1 MNHDTIFTVKNE
13 DLSRL
18 KGDSAVEFFQKLL
31 WAEARRSGIELSKI
45 NISRRVNVRD
55 GGIDATVGETQIESE
70 TGIIKSGKTSYQI
83 KSGITKPNLE
93 DELFG
98 REDLKEGI
106 QDCLNPDSAYVLVC
120 TGIDLVYRE
129 QMEIVSKIKE
139 YLKPY
144 DEQLPNVEVWSQ
156 NTLAGFLESFPSLAL
171 WVNGNDEGIFQT
183 HQSWSQ
189 DGTMRVPFFPGESQD
204 ELIPKIRNEL
214 REKQNAVHVRVL
226 GEPGIGKTK
235 LVLEATRTDD
245 LSPLV
250 IYCTASEFLQN
261 RILMNAIL
269 QDDNPFSAILII
281 DECDAANRFYIS
293 NKLEH
298 RGSRIKMV
306 SIYND
311 YDPVA
316 GEGISEFETKRLEDE
331 RILTIIQEYGVPEEQ
346 ADLYL
351 EFCDG
356 SPRMAHHTGEILVRH
371 PGDPSQLLN
380 DDYLYQSFY
389 IDFSREDP
397 NSQEVQQRELV
408 LQYIAL
414 FKRFGFGQLV
424 VDDAKAIA
432 ERLKEAD
439 EQITWS
445 RFQKIVDDLKKRK
458 ILQGGSTLYITPKAL
473 QIKLWVEWW
482 EIYGVDFDLETF
494 SQGLTS
500 KLVEWFHEMFRYARE
515 SAPALQIVQ
524 DLLGPNGPFQ
534 DSEYLNTREGSHF
547 FLALTEADPKSA
559 LKCLMRTIGTCKKE
573 EILLFKRGRRDVIWA
588 LEKIAMHRNL
598 FLDAA
603 RLLLALGEAENEPYS
618 NNASGVFAK
627 LFSSA
632 EGKVAPTEASP
643 VERLPVLKE
652 AFESGS
658 KERRTLAIKACNE
671 GLETYRF
678 SRISGAEEQGLHRET
693 EPWTPQTY
701 GEIFDAYRQVWHL
714 LSEQLDHFPEN
725 EQKEAVNILLQRVR
739 GIARSPNLSDMVI
752 NTIRMLSEKT
762 FADNKI
768 LIKTVVEFLH
778 YEGKNIPDD
787 VRQSWEH
794 LKEELVGSD
803 FHSLIQRHVG
813 MALRIDQFDENKH
826 NLKEGHT
833 EIHSLAQQAVDT
845 PNLLESELHWL
856 VTSEAKDGYRFGYQ
870 LGKKDNNFSLLST
883 LLNAQ
888 RNVEDNGST
897 YFLGG
902 YFRVIFEKDLAQ
914 WEEQLDALIED
925 ATLNVMIPDLTHR
938 SGLTDRAG
946 IRLLN
951 LAKDGIIDVS
961 HFAIFG
967 YGRSVQSLSEEIFI
981 TWIEFLLDNANKST
995 ISIAIDL
1002 YHGYYIFPKQEPTLP
1017 SELTLRLLTNS
1028 TLFQE
1033 ADKVQFNK
1041 ETDYLWTEIAKVF
1054 LLLYP
1059 EESLDLVELML
1070 DHFGEEGTIVA
1081 PYSQSHSILTEMVK
1095 EYPEAVW
1102 ERVSKYLKIPYHLPR
1117 TFFLER
1123 WLQGEDFSDSS
1134 STAKEQGVLTLI
1146 PRETIWEWVDEDV
1159 ENRVRYFALGLVP
1172 KTLSIAE
1179 WPTSLTRAVLERYGT
1194 REDVRINLLANYTFA
1209 ETWTGNLS
1217 LHFEKKKRSLLRIR
1231 EEENNENVKRW
1242 IDEYLDELEKKIERA
1257 KVEEEREF

>member
-1 MNHDTIFTVKNE
+1 MNRDTIFTVKNE
-13 DLSRL
+13 HLSRL
-18 KGDSAVEFFQKLL
+18 NADSAVEFFQKLL

-55 GGIDATVGETQIESE
+55 GGIDATVDEAQIESE

-83 KSGITKPNLE
+83 KSGITKPNIE
-93 DELFG
+93 DELFN

-106 QDCLNPDSAYVLVC
+106 QDCLNTDSTYVLVC

-129 QMEIVSKIKE
+129 QVEIVSKIKE

-144 DEQLPNVEVWSQ
+144 GEPQPSVEVWSQ
-156 NTLAGFLESFPSLAL
+156 NTLVGFLESFPSLAL
-171 WVNGNDEGIFQT
+171 WVNGMDQGVFQT

-189 DGTMRVPFFPGESQD
+189 DGTMRVPFYPGESQD
-204 ELIPKIRNEL
+204 VLIPKIRNEL

-250 IYCTASEFLQN
+250 IYCKSSEFLQD

-269 QDDNPFSAILII
+269 RDDNPFSAILVI
-281 DECDAANRFYIS
+281 DECDAVDRFYIS

-298 RGSRIKMV
+298 RGARIKMV

-311 YDPVA
+311 YDPIA
-316 GEGISEFETKRLEDE
+316 GEGISEFETERLEDE
-331 RILTIIQEYGVPEEQ
+331 RILTIIQGYGVPEEQ
-346 ADLYL
+346 AEPYL
-351 EFCDG
+351 QFCDG
-356 SPRMAHHTGEILVRH
+356 SPRMAHRTGEILASH
-371 PGDPSQLLN
+371 PGDPSQLLS
-380 DDYLYQSFY
+380 DDYLYRSFY
-389 IDFSREDP
+389 VDIGREDL
-397 NSQEVQQRELV
+397 NSREVQQRELV

-424 VDDAKAIA
+424 VADAQAIA
-432 ERLKEAD
+432 EKVKEAD

-445 RFQKIVDDLKKRK
+445 RFQKIIDDLKKRK

-482 EIYGVDFDLETF
+482 KIYGTTFDLETF
-494 SQGLTS
+494 SQGLTP
-500 KLVEWFHEMFRYARE
+500 KLIEWFHEMFRYARE

-534 DSEYLNTREGSHF
+534 NSAYLNTREGSRF
-547 FLALTEADPKSA
+547 FLALTEADPESA
-559 LKCLMRTIGTCKKE
+559 LKCLIRTIGTLDRE
-573 EILLFKRGRRDVIWA
+573 HLLQFIGGRRSIIQA

-598 FLDAA
+598 FADAA
-603 RLLLALGEAENEPYS
+603 RLLFALGEAENEPYS

-627 LFSSA
+627 LFSPA

-643 VERLPVLKE
+643 AERLPVLKE

-658 KERRTLAIKACNE
+658 KERRTLALKACNE

-678 SRISGAEEQGLHRET
+678 SRIAGAEYQGLPKEFK
-693 EPWTPQTY
+693 PWTPKTY
-701 GEIFDAYRQVWHL
+701 GELFDAYRQIWYL
-714 LSEQLDHFPEN
+714 LSEQLEHLRKD
-725 EQKEAVNILLQRVR
+725 EQDEVVNIMLQRAR
-739 GIARSPNLSDMVI
+739 GLARSPNLSDMVI

-787 VRQSWEH
+787 VRQHWEH

-813 MALRIDQFDENKH
+813 MALRIDQFDENK
-826 NLKEGHT
+826 NYLKEGHP

-856 VTSEAKDGYRFGYQ
+856 VTTEAKDGYRFGYQ
-870 LGKKDNNFSLLST
+870 LGKKDNDFSLLPM

-888 RNVEDNGST
+888 RNVGDNGST

-902 YFRVIFEKDLAQ
+902 YFRSIFEIDLAE
-914 WEEQLDALIED
+914 WEEQLDALVED
-925 ATLNVMIPDLTHR
+925 TTLNVMIPDITHR

-946 IRLLN
+946 IRLLS
-951 LAKDGIIDVS
+951 LAKEGIIGVN
-961 HFAIFG
+961 HFGTFV
-967 YGRSVQSLSEEIFI
+967 YGRAIKSLSDEVFVD
-981 TWIEFLLDNANKST
+981 WIEFLLDNANKSA

-1059 EESLDLVELML
+1059 EESLYLVELML

-1102 ERVSKYLKIPYHLPR
+1102 ERVSKYLEIPYHLPR

-1123 WLQGEDFSDSS
+1123 WLQGENFSDSS
-1134 STAKEQGVLTLI
+1134 STEKEQGILTLI
-1146 PRETIWEWVDEDV
+1146 PREKIWEWIDEDV
-1159 ENRVRYFALGLVP
+1159 ENRVKYFAFGLVP
-1172 KTLSIAE
+1172 KTLSVEE

-1194 REDVRINLLANYTFA
+1194 REDVRTNLLTNYTFV
-1209 ETWTGNLS
+1209 ETWTGDLS

-1242 IDEYLDELEKKIERA
+1242 INEYLDKLEKEIERA

>member
-1 MNHDTIFTVKNE
+1 MNRDTIFTVKNE

-18 KGDSAVEFFQKLL
+18 KADSAVDFFQKLL

-55 GGIDATVGETQIESE
+55 GGIDATVDEAQIESE

-106 QDCLNPDSAYVLVC
+106 QDCLNPDSTYVLVC

-144 DEQLPNVEVWSQ
+144 GEQQPNVEVWSQ

-171 WVNGNDEGIFQT
+171 WVNGEDGGVFQT
-183 HQSWSQ
+183 HRSWSQ
-189 DGTMRVPFFPGESQD
+189 DGTMRVPFFPGESQND
-204 ELIPKIRNEL
+204 LISKIQNEL
-214 REKQNAVHVRVL
+214 REKRNTVHVRVL

-250 IYCTASEFLQN
+250 IYCTASEFLQD
-261 RILMNAIL
+261 RTLMNAIL
-269 QDDNPFSAILII
+269 RDDNPFSAILVI

-316 GEGISEFETKRLEDE
+316 GEGVSEFETKRLEDE

-346 ADLYL
+346 TELYL
-351 EFCDG
+351 QFCDG
-356 SPRMAHHTGEILVRH
+356 SPRMAHHTGKILDSH
-371 PGDPSQLLN
+371 PGDPSLLLS
-380 DDYLYQSFY
+380 DDYLYRSFY
-389 IDFSREDP
+389 VDFSREDP
-397 NSQEVQQRELV
+397 NNREIQQRELV
-408 LQYIAL
+408 LQYISL
-414 FKRFGFGQLV
+414 FKRFGFGPLV
-424 VDDAKAIA
+424 VDDAQAIA
-432 ERLKEAD
+432 EKVKEAD
-439 EQITWS
+439 KQITWS
-445 RFQKIVDDLKKRK
+445 RFQKIVADLKKRK

-494 SQGLTS
+494 SQGLTP
-500 KLVEWFHEMFRYARE
+500 KLIEWFHEMFRYARE

-534 DSEYLNTREGSHF
+534 ESEYLNTREGSHF

-559 LKCLMRTIGTCKKE
+559 LKCLMRTIGTLDKE
-573 EILLFKRGRRDVIWA
+573 NLLQFKGGRRDVIWA
-588 LEKIAMHRNL
+588 LEKIAMHRDL
-598 FLDAA
+598 FVDAA

-618 NNASGVFAK
+618 NNASGVFAG
-627 LFSSA
+627 LFSPGY
-632 EGKVAPTEASP
+632 GKVAPTEASP
-643 VERLPVLKE
+643 AERLPVLKE

-658 KERRTLAIKACNE
+658 SERQILALKACNE

-701 GEIFDAYRQVWHL
+701 GELFDAYRQVWLL
-714 LSEQLDHFPEN
+714 LSEQLDHLPEN
-725 EQKEAVNILLQRVR
+725 EQKEAIIILFQRVR

-752 NTIRMLSEKT
+752 DTIRRLSKKT
-762 FADNKI
+762 FVDNKL
-768 LIKTVVEFLH
+768 LIKTIVEFLH
-778 YEGKNIPDD
+778 YEEKNLPDD
-787 VRQSWEH
+787 VRKSWKH
-794 LKEELVGSD
+794 FKDELIGSD

-813 MALRIDQFDENKH
+813 MALRIDQFDENK
-826 NLKEGHT
+826 NYLKEGHS
-833 EIHSLAQQAVDT
+833 EIRSLAQQAVDT

-856 VTSEAKDGYRFGYQ
+856 VTTEAKNGYRFGYQ
-870 LGKKDNNFSLLST
+870 LGKKDNDFSLLPM

-888 RNVEDNGST
+888 RNVGDNGST

-902 YFRVIFEKDLAQ
+902 YFRSIFEIDLAE
-914 WEEQLDALIED
+914 WEEQLDALVKD
-925 ATLNVMIPDLTHR
+925 TTLNVLIPELTHR
-938 SGLTDRAG
+938 SSLTDRSG
-946 IRLLN
+946 LRILN
-951 LAKDGIIDVS
+951 LTKNGIIDIN
-961 HFAIFG
+961 HFGTFVYGKAIEN
-967 YGRSVQSLSEEIFI
+967 LSEEVF
-981 TWIEFLLDNANKST
+981 TSWIEFLLGSTSKSAV
-995 ISIAIDL
+995 SIAL
-1002 YHGYYIFPKQEPTLP
+1002 NLFHGYYVFGKPQQSLP
-1017 SELTLRLLTNS
+1017 FDLTFRLLS
-1028 TLFQE
+1028 HPSLFQE
-1033 ADKVQFNK
+1033 ADKTQF
-1041 ETDYLWTEIAKVF
+1041 EQMVDYDWSEIAKAF
-1054 LLLYP
+1054 LHFNQ
-1059 EESLDLVELML
+1059 EKSLELVELVL
-1070 DHFGEEGTIVA
+1070 EHFGKEGTIVA
-1081 PYSQSHSILTEMVK
+1081 PYLQTHSFLTEVLK
-1095 EYPEAVW
+1095 EYPDEVW
-1102 ERVSKYLKIPYHLPR
+1102 KCISKYLERSFDLSR

-1123 WLQGEDFSDSS
+1123 WLQGENFSDSS
-1134 STAKEQGVLTLI
+1134 STEKEQGVLTLI
-1146 PRETIWEWVDEDV
+1146 PREKIWEWIDEDR
-1159 ENRVRYFALGLVP
+1159 ENRVKYFAFGLVP
-1172 KTLSIAE
+1172 KTLSVEE
-1179 WPTSLTRAVLERYGT
+1179 WPTSLTRAVLERYGA
-1194 REDVRINLLANYTFA
+1194 EKDVRTNLLANYTFV
-1209 ETWTGNLS
+1209 ETWTGDLS
-1217 LHFEKKKRSLLRIR
+1217 LHLDAKKRSLLRIR
-1231 EEENNENVKRW
+1231 ERENNENVKRW
-1242 IDEYLDELEKKIERA
+1242 IDDFVDGLEKEIERA